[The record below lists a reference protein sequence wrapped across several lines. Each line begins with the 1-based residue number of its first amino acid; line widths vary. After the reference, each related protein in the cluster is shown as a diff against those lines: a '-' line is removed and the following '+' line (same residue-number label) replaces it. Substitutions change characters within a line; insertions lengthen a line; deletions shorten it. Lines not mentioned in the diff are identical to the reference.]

1 MAQTSNKTFLNSF
14 FITKKE
20 GVAKLSGKPYSFQ
33 KMGVKIDEA
42 IKELTALKV
51 KADSNG
57 FVNFTINA
65 HLNDPNKFSVQVD
78 DFVPTPSTGGG
89 STATS
94 GTQSTPK
101 KADDDLPF

>member
-1 MAQTSNKTFLNSF
+1 MTQTNKTYLNSF

-20 GVAKLSGKPYSFQ
+20 GVARLSGKPYSFQ
-33 KMGVKIDEA
+33 KMGVKIEEA
-42 IKELTALKV
+42 IKELTVLKA

-65 HLNDPNKFSVQVD
+65 HLNDPNKFSVQLD
-78 DFVPTPSTGGG
+78 DFVPTPQAGG
-89 STATS
+89 TTS
-94 GTQSTPK
+94 GIASTPK